1 MSEIKRGLAHLTELE
16 DLTEYRFT
24 YVASLSGGYGLLLA
38 LEADVCVAWPCVCS
52 DHELQTLIR
61 YMDPNADGTLTLGE
75 MEDAFIRAHAP
86 MQVRS
91 TPTFS
96 HHCRRRNTR
105 LNRWDSACLSTSC

>member
-24 YVASLSGGYGLLLA
+24 YVASLVDAFSCWCWG
-38 LEADVCVAWPCVCS
+38 ADVCVAWPCVCS

-91 TPTFS
+91 RHTFS
-96 HHCRRRNTR
+96 HHFV
-105 LNRWDSACLSTSC
+105 APF